1 MTPQRAEI
9 IAAGIPSGYLDLVVE
24 GLQVQMLEAVGN
36 SFAAAMAG
44 QGARPEHKIAEKI
57 REVKG
62 VPALTAPKKPGAL
75 PDLDA
80 FEAEA
85 QGIVTWVSSEDYN
98 AGEAMQEVLDDPDI
112 DYRGRVA
119 DGSVLDR
126 AINTLLR
133 GPCKV
138 GGLEAI
144 IPSQASTS
152 RSGLRLWAALCFA
165 VKGGGAEAMVKWFPT
180 SPLILVRCKL
190 PS

>member
-1 MTPQRAEI
+1 M
-9 IAAGIPSGYLDLVVE
+9 VE

-57 REVKG
+57 REGKG
-62 VPALTAPKKPGAL
+62 VPTLTAPKKPGAL

-119 DGSVLDR
+119 DGSVLDIGR
-126 AINTLLR
+126 ST
-133 GPCKV
+133 PCFEV
-138 GGLEAI
+138 HARWG
-144 IPSQASTS
+144 AS
-152 RSGLRLWAALCFA
+152 RL
-165 VKGGGAEAMVKWFPT
+165 
-180 SPLILVRCKL
+180 
-190 PS
+190 